1 MRYEPSLDG
10 LRALSILSV
19 VFYHI
24 SESFMPGGW
33 AGVDTFFVLS
43 GYLITRLLA
52 KEIAETGTIRFG
64 RFYIRR
70 VLRLGPALGC
80 LLAFIVFAALCTP
93 FSEHRV
99 EFLQQAVLSLVYM
112 MNWSRAF
119 AWFPPG
125 VLGHTWSLSME
136 EQFYLLWP
144 AALFLLKRGRP
155 VLWLTL
161 TLVVVTTWRV
171 FLASTGADTER
182 TYSGFDTH
190 SDGLL
195 LGCVIALLPR
205 LHLRAAA
212 SKSIVIPFAG
222 LLSIYLF
229 LPFQTYF
236 AQTAGLT
243 ISAVLS
249 AWIILALEQDNWL
262 KKLLS
267 VTPLVYTGRL
277 SYGWYLWHFPIIR
290 MARYAL
296 QRLHLSANGGEDWLG
311 FNCALIVVSYG
322 VAVLSFEFI
331 ETPFLRLKNRESVQ
345 IARSPPVTT
354 P

>member
-10 LRALSILSV
+10 LRAFSVLSV

-24 SESFMPGGW
+24 SENWMPGGW

-43 GYLITRLLA
+43 GYLITSLLA
-52 KEIAETGTIRFG
+52 REMDETGTIRFG

-80 LLAFIVFAALCTP
+80 LLAFIVFAALFTP
-93 FSEHRV
+93 FSERRV
-99 EFLQQAVLSLVYM
+99 ELLRGAAISLVYM

-119 AWFPPG
+119 AWFPPW
-125 VLGHTWSLSME
+125 VLDHTWSLSME

-144 AALFLLKRGRP
+144 ALFLFFKRGRP

-161 TLVVVTTWRV
+161 TLVIVTTWRV
-171 FLASTGADTER
+171 FLASTGAEPER
-182 TYSGFDTH
+182 TYNGFDTH

-205 LHLRAAA
+205 LRLGAVA
-212 SKSIVIPFAG
+212 SKSIVIPVAG
-222 LLSIYLF
+222 LISIFFF
-229 LPFQTYF
+229 LQFRTYF
-236 AQTAGLT
+236 TQTAGLS

-262 KKLLS
+262 KKFLS
-267 VTPLVYTGRL
+267 MKPLVYTGRL
-277 SYGWYLWHFPIIR
+277 SYGWYLWHFPLIR
-290 MARYAL
+290 MARYTL
-296 QRLHLSANGGEDWLG
+296 QRMHLSANGGADWIG
-311 FNCALIVVSYG
+311 FNCALVVVSYV
-322 VAVLSFEFI
+322 VAMLSFEFV
-331 ETPFLRLKNRESVQ
+331 ETPFLRLKNRGNLQ
-345 IARSPPVTT
+345 IAGNRSVIT